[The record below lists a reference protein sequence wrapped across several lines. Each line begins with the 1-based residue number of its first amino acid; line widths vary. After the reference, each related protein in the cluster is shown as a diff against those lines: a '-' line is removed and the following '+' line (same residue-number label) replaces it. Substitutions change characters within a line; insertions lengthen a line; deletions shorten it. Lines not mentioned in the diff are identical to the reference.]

1 MQSGHEPCIMEL
13 IKKTRNRR
21 SPLGEEYRRSPWF
34 ITIATALRFWSS
46 RGVWVLS
53 YCRTQRLSFSLTA
66 CIQQIPLATEE
77 AAISLGASKIK
88 TFFKITVPMMS
99 NGIISGAILS
109 WETIITELSSAI
121 ILYSSRTVTLTLAI
135 YTFVT
140 RGNYGY
146 AAALATILTIL
157 TTISL
162 LIFMKISKS
171 KEITFW

>member
-1 MQSGHEPCIMEL
+1 
-13 IKKTRNRR
+13 
-21 SPLGEEYRRSPWF
+21 
-34 ITIATALRFWSS
+34 
-46 RGVWVLS
+46 
-53 YCRTQRLSFSLTA
+53 
-66 CIQQIPLATEE
+66 
-77 AAISLGASKIK
+77 
-88 TFFKITVPMMS
+88 MMS

-171 KEITFW
+171 KEITF